1 MLLHYSAISSVRLE
15 QRNGI
20 DIISK
25 SSSTHPH
32 SIRSLEREFNALTD
46 LKKRGIDFGL
56 LPDQSNDFNV
66 NEKSILFKR
75 KGTHDLSDLGHD
87 LTVAEFFYIVANL
100 SQDINQIHSKGY
112 VHRDIKPGNIMV
124 SQDAKGRKE
133 YAGLVDFG
141 MALRINRIQN
151 EEGTAGGTRPFY
163 HPSQLD
169 KDERA
174 TPGQDWFG
182 LALTCLYF
190 MRPSIESM
198 EAEINSSLNGVVID
212 FNQIAGISQK
222 TVSLDDLH
230 QIINSNFFQHLTSLI
245 VSATSTNSNLIDL
258 TNAGKGLAEA
268 AQPFLE
274 LNSPQTIIN
283 RDQSLPMSGH
293 GVIKHDLLLIID
305 ETNSLASEIDRIK
318 STIEDTVSEFD
329 GTMDLRVDLWTVR
342 DYARRD
348 VSSSIKHQTV
358 RKVGYRLTAR
368 TMAHAIDEIAADA
381 VQHDEAEAYEMAFE
395 EALGNKSQKVKRPSR
410 WIPRLNTTRSVVLAG
425 DAYAHGWLRKN
436 WWAGFYG
443 ECKTNEKYKLLK
455 TNFQT
460 RHPNALSRN
469 DAEKAE
475 LERRRGIEIS
485 KTDEFGSQVEK
496 VPDGMG
502 GTQYRP
508 NLQKVVERLRDSKK
522 TTIHT
527 ICLGNDIVSKSYM
540 KFVALHGDGV
550 MIEGKGDFADALIGI
565 IASPDPLLYKKIL
578 SRNSISQTAVQNLT
592 PLTTFVLN

>member
-25 SSSTHPH
+25 SSSTHPL

-46 LKKRGIDFGL
+46 LKNRGVDFGL
-56 LPDQSNDFNV
+56 LPGQSNDFNV

-87 LTVAEFFYIVANL
+87 LTVAEFFSIVANL
-100 SQDINQIHSKGY
+100 SQNIDEIHRNGY

-124 SQDAKGRKE
+124 SQDAKGRKK

-151 EEGTAGGTRPFY
+151 EDGTAGGTRPFY
-163 HPSQLD
+163 HRSQLD

-230 QIINSNFFQHLTSLI
+230 QIVNSNFFQHLTSLI

-258 TNAGKGLAEA
+258 TNVGKGLAEA
-268 AQPFLE
+268 AQPFLD
-274 LNSPQTIIN
+274 LNSPRTIIN
-283 RDQSLPMSGH
+283 KDKPLPMSGQ

-410 WIPRLNTTRSVVLAG
+410 WIPRKNTTRSVVLAG
-425 DAYAHGWLRKN
+425 DAYAHGWLRRN

-443 ECKTNEKYKLLK
+443 ECKTNDKYKQLK

-460 RHPNALSRN
+460 RHPSALAN
-469 DAEKAE
+469 NNAEKAE
-475 LERRRGIEIS
+475 LERRRGIEKS
-485 KTDEFGSQVEK
+485 KTDEFGSRVET

-502 GTQYRP
+502 GVQFRP
-508 NLQKVVERLRDSKK
+508 NLQKVVDRLRDSKE

-527 ICLGNDIVSKSYM
+527 ICLGNDTVAKSYM

-550 MIEGKGDFADALIGI
+550 MIDGKGDFADALIGI

-578 SRNSISQTAVQNLT
+578 SRNSISQTAVQNLA